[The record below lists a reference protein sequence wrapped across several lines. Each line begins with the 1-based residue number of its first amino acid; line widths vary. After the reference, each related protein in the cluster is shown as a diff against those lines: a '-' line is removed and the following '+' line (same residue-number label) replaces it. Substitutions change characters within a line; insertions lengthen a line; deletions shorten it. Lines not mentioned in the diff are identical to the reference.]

1 MTWWRSGEPTL
12 ADVQDEFPHWHC
24 TRGNNGLY
32 YAEHKATSQ
41 RVRGEDPLDLRD
53 QIRAAETRN
62 SYDDLLPVRTIPGP
76 GRLLAGTGAP
86 HR

>member
-53 QIRAAETRN
+53 QIRAAEARN
-62 SYDDLLPVRTIPGP
+62 SYDNPLQARGIPGP
-76 GRLLAGTGAP
+76 GQPLAGAGAP
-86 HR
+86 QR